1 MKKDPKASGDLIKP
15 DENLPTLAPGN
26 HLDLISDENLLG
38 VYEEIISNL
47 RQDRQQTSELLDE
60 FSEMVINGG
69 DASNASKEALVNL
82 VRHKIDTADKMAKVA
97 ELMTR
102 IKLKQPYGE
111 SKGYLNKG
119 QTSGNNT
126 INIYDQGGL
135 NKRALLDT
143 IEKAQKKKK
152 GNK

>member
-1 MKKDPKASGDLIKP
+1 MKKDPKASGDLTKP

-47 RQDRQQTSELLDE
+47 RQDRQQASELLDE

-119 QTSGNNT
+119 QTSGSNT

-143 IEKAQKKKK
+143 IEKAQKKK